1 FAVDSIP
8 AIIGVIHEGSRDV
21 LTHSEENFLAITSN
35 VFAVMGLISLFFAL
49 KGIMKMFRYLK
60 IGVSFI
66 LFFIGAKMLLT
77 AIPAVDR
84 FFASHS
90 WVSLTVILGS
100 LLLSIVFSVLIPERK
115 DENVED
121 ENVENLNEK
130 NEEIEAPQE

>member
-1 FAVDSIP
+1 
-8 AIIGVIHEGSRDV
+8 
-21 LTHSEENFLAITSN
+21 
-35 VFAVMGLISLFFAL
+35 
-49 KGIMKMFRYLK
+49 
-60 IGVSFI
+60 
-66 LFFIGAKMLLT
+66 MLLT